1 MHTLSLEALDTVTGG
16 ISPTLPT
23 TTSGGGTSSSSGSSS
38 SDAALQALQG
48 LQSSIADIAKNQ
60 NQGLFSGPN
69 GPLLMMTMAM
79 AFSRRGPDVV
89 VYGGHHGWGYHWGW

>member
-16 ISPTLPT
+16 TPTLN
-23 TTSGGGTSSSSGSSS
+23 TTSTTSSSSSSS

-60 NQGLFSGPN
+60 NQGLFGGAN

-89 VYGGHHGWGYHWGW
+89 VYGGHHGWGHWGW